1 MEFCHKL
8 ATVDTIA
15 IHTSACGFDLVS
27 VEKAL
32 PATLLN
38 LVCLRA
44 SQVQASAACI
54 ARYWAEL
61 REAGESEHR
70 LYLLDAWREAAVFT
84 KRERAALAFT
94 ESLLCVT
101 HRSPRPS
108 SDRDLMEQL
117 TASEEVALTRAITRV
132 CSWNRLGIAFPQAHA
147 A

>member
-1 MEFCHKL
+1 MELCHKL
-8 ATVDTIA
+8 ATVSVD
-15 IHTSACGFDLVS
+15 IHTSARGFDLVS
-27 VEKAL
+27 KEKAL
-32 PATLLN
+32 PASLLN

-101 HRSPRPS
+101 HRGQRPS
-108 SDRDLMEQL
+108 SERDLMEHL
-117 TASEEVALTRAITRV
+117 TAPEQLELTQAITRV
-132 CSWNRLGIAFPQAHA
+132 ASWNRLAIAFPHA
-147 A
+147 DAA

>member
-1 MEFCHKL
+1 MELCHKL
-8 ATVDTIA
+8 ATVTFD
-15 IHTSACGFDLVS
+15 IHTSACGFDPVS
-27 VEKAL
+27 EEKAL

-70 LYLLDAWREAAVFT
+70 LYLLDAWREAGGFT

-94 ESLLCVT
+94 ESFLCVT
-101 HRSPRPS
+101 HRIPRLSCDTDVNGHFTP
-108 SDRDLMEQL
+108 MEQL
-117 TASEEVALTRAITRV
+117 ELTQAIARV
-132 CSWNRLGIAFPQAHA
+132 TSWNRLGIAFHHA
-147 A
+147 DAA

>member
-1 MEFCHKL
+1 MELCHRL
-8 ATVDTIA
+8 AAVTIGL
-15 IHTSACGFDLVS
+15 HTSARGFELVS
-27 VEKAL
+27 EEKAL
-32 PATLLN
+32 PTALLN

-54 ARYWAEL
+54 ARYWGEL

-108 SDRDLMEQL
+108 SDRDLIEHL
-117 TASEEVALTRAITRV
+117 TASEQLELTRAITRV
-132 CSWNRLGIAFPQAHA
+132 TSWNRLGIAFPHA
-147 A
+147 DAA